1 MKRIAPRTPGQ
12 PAATGRNAGLLT
24 PTNFVPDTGVGTV
37 TYRQPWDRL
46 RGIRS
51 GHDRE
56 SMVAAVTTAIARD
69 VADTSRFIT
78 RAELLGTGRDY
89 TDESDYAYALNVAAS
104 QQMTASA
111 FWQHATLNLLYVGEC
126 YILESGKT
134 LTPLVGG
141 TVEIAPGAKSATNA
155 DGSPQLISG
164 YIVRNDAG
172 EVVGTYASDGSAIGR
187 GAIPGSILHRA
198 YMPHPENVLRA
209 NAPLEQAGLPIDVL
223 HYFRQATKSVLLN
236 DGMVA
241 GVLSVEDPTVDED
254 GIRQLERRAN
264 SRMADPQRKGR
275 MLVVDAHTKYTP
287 LGNSPLGRDW
297 VEMADHFRREV
308 LAVFRAPE
316 SVLGSVGGMTYE
328 NQHVANRSYIQQVVM
343 PLRQLILDSLNVRA
357 RRIGHLLYLDTEAI
371 PELAE
376 DEALVAERVS
386 KLYLAGIITV
396 NEAREMVGLSELAG
410 GDERAQA
417 RPATAAPVPQPEA
430 DQEGRGAPLAERA
443 EARATQPNP
452 GRWVSALDAATDAAG
467 AVLAEYAQTYHARL
481 YRNLSGAVKRLTAE
495 HRDVPVGPIDAD
507 ALFNLLKRNGELSED
522 LLPLLTA
529 EASRVLRV
537 GAQQLAL
544 PMPDLD
550 GPEWR
555 TLLDARV
562 SRLVE
567 GTTVDGVTVYRG
579 WNQQIHADLVE
590 ALATAYRNGE
600 SVDGAIGR
608 VANLLGVDP
617 ANPKAVGHRAE
628 RIARTETIGLSNE
641 VAKQQMAASGVVTEK
656 EWYSIADNRSRDSHI
671 QLNGTRIPFAAE
683 FNVNGYLAD
692 GPHDLRLPAE
702 EVINCRCRLI
712 PVVG

>member
-12 PAATGRNAGLLT
+12 PAAAGRNAGLLT
-24 PTNFVPDTGVGTV
+24 PTNFTPDTGIGTV
-37 TYRQPWDRL
+37 SYRQPWDRE

-104 QQMTASA
+104 QQLTASA
-111 FWQHATLNLLYVGEC
+111 FWQHATLNLLYSGEC

-141 TVEIAPGAKSATNA
+141 TVEIAPGAKGATNA

-236 DGMVA
+236 DGMPA

-287 LGNSPLGRDW
+287 LGQSPLGRDW

-316 SVLGSVGGMTYE
+316 SVLGSIGGMTYE

-343 PLRQLILDSLNVRA
+343 PLRQIVLDALNVRA
-357 RRIGHLLYLDTEAI
+357 RRVGHVLFLDAEAI

-376 DEALVAERVS
+376 DEQMVAERAV
-386 KLYLAGIITV
+386 KLFEAGIISS
-396 NEAREMVGLSELAG
+396 NEARAMVGL
-410 GDERAQA
+410 AQVA
-417 RPATAAPVPQPEA
+417 EDPTPAPQPDPAPQPAEEPESRA
-430 DQEGRGAPLAERA
+430 APLAERA
-443 EARATQPNP
+443 EARATQP
-452 GRWVSALDAATDAAG
+452 SADAFSDALEAATAA
-467 AVLAEYAQTYHARL
+467 AEADLAAYAQTYHARL
-481 YRNLSGAVKRLTAE
+481 YRNLAGAVKRLDRE
-495 HRDVPVGPIDAD
+495 QRDAPMNPIDAD
-507 ALFNLLKRNGELSED
+507 KLFDVFKRNSELAED
-522 LLPLLTA
+522 LLPVLTVATRRLL
-529 EASRVLRV
+529 EA

-544 PMPDLD
+544 PLPDATQPD
-550 GPEWR
+550 WR
-555 TLLDARV
+555 VLLTDRI

-567 GTTVDGVTVYRG
+567 GTAADGSVKYRG
-579 WNQQIHADLVE
+579 WNPSIHDDLTK
-590 ALATAYRNGE
+590 ALAAAYQKGE
-600 SVDGAIGR
+600 SVDGAITRIG
-608 VANLLGVDP
+608 NMLGVDP
-617 ANPKAVGHRAE
+617 DNPGALGHRAE
-628 RIARTETIGLSNE
+628 AIARTETIGLSNE
-641 VAKQQMAASGVVTEK
+641 VAKKQMADSGVVTHK
-656 EWYSIADNRSRDSHI
+656 EWYSIGDERTRDSHA
-671 QLNGTRIPFAAE
+671 QLNGTRIGFNEE
-683 FNVNGYLAD
+683 FNVNGTLAD
-692 GPHDLRLPAE
+692 GPHDPRLPAE

-712 PVVG
+712 PIVAPD